1 MKELILTKASNSAV
15 SGTKPV
21 FIDIELHKQ
30 IKELKEETGLPI
42 TTIVNTF
49 LRYGIDNVEI
59 KDGE

>member
-1 MKELILTKASNSAV
+1 MKELILTKTSNSV
-15 SGTKPV
+15 VNGTKPV

>member
-1 MKELILTKASNSAV
+1 MKELILTKTSNSAV
-15 SGTKPV
+15 NGTKPV